1 MIEAAK
7 HRARRGAYAGSAAF
21 VALLIL
27 FPQQSIAGCT
37 DAAGPGVDWKGCK
50 LNDQVFTDLDMTGAR
65 LRDGRYFG
73 TDFSNTNLAKSDN
86 RSAKFIGAILRGT
99 NLEGA
104 RLIRADFTK
113 ADLTGANLKDADLRR
128 AKLYRSVLRDVDLTG
143 ARLGGADLLDADL
156 SGATWTD
163 GKTICDGGSIGRCTR
178 RPAGK
183 SKTSS

>member
-1 MIEAAK
+1 MTDVTRQ
-7 HRARRGAYAGSAAF
+7 RARRGAYAGSAAF

-27 FPQQSIAGCT
+27 LPQPSIAACT
-37 DAAGPGVDWKGCK
+37 DAAGPGVDWKGCN
-50 LNDQVFTDLDMTGAR
+50 LNDQVFTDLDMSGAR

-73 TDFSNTNLAKSDN
+73 TDFSNTNLANSDN
-86 RSAKFIGAILRGT
+86 RSAKFIGSILRGT

-113 ADLTGANLKDADLRR
+113 ADLTGANLKGADLRR
-128 AKLYRSVLRDVDLTG
+128 AKLYRSVLRDADLSG
-143 ARLGGADLLDADL
+143 ARLGGADLLEADL

-163 GKTICDGGSIGRCTR
+163 GKTICDEGSIGRCTP

>member
-1 MIEAAK
+1 VIEAER
-7 HRARRGAYAGSAAF
+7 HRLRRSAYAGGAAF
-21 VALLIL
+21 VAMLIL

-50 LNDQVFTDLDMTGAR
+50 MNDQVFTDLDMSGAR

-73 TDFSNTNLAKSDN
+73 TDFSNTDLSQSDN
-86 RSAKFIGAILRGT
+86 RTAKFVGAVMRDT
-99 NLEGA
+99 NLQGA

-113 ADLTGANLKDADLRR
+113 ADLTGANLKEADLRR
-128 AKLYRSVLRDVDLTG
+128 ANLYRAVLRGADLSG
-143 ARLGGADLLDADL
+143 ARLKGADLLEADL

-163 GKTICDGGSIGRCTR
+163 GETICEEGSIGRCTQ